1 MRMFAGMIMAVALM
15 GVGFWARGYCGG
27 PMTIPSVIAMPP
39 VTIAQSQLDPP
50 NDFGAM
56 VKEQARRVH

>member
-1 MRMFAGMIMAVALM
+1 MAVALM